1 MRDDDV
7 LIPIAY
13 GFILGMIALGIV
25 GFVQDFIL

>member
-1 MRDDDV
+1 MHDSDI

-13 GFILGMIALGIV
+13 GFILGLIAIGIV